1 VRSDVRTIDWFATR
15 DDSVDVVGQDFNP
28 ALQQLLDDELASDPT
43 TTRGLT
49 NHLPMALVAKERLG
63 ADADELLRFATLYSR
78 RITTLDEPSTR
89 LEETT
94 WHSAIG
100 ERAAAADL
108 RDYFS
113 RCVKDEGPDVVLRS
127 HLPALL
133 PGISGAAFHG
143 AIRLAYA
150 IEVSS
155 PSRIAAGLAYLA
167 EVASPLRSLESGA
180 VTTRDPT
187 EVLLDVSRSLDPP
200 VPPKGVNITEAMY
213 AVAQSDRFDAAVS
226 SLEVTKDTN
235 QKLARMAL
243 LLYAST
249 DDFTALHGVTGFE
262 AIAALRPWI
271 DDGELLSRFAFQAL
285 LAAYLSI
292 GSPSLWSPD
301 RLDEFVGANERD
313 PTDVATVAAFNDDEH
328 VSKLV
333 YTAQRSWATTGDPL
347 YLAVAARK
355 SFANS

>member
-1 VRSDVRTIDWFATR
+1 MD
-15 DDSVDVVGQDFNP
+15 QNFNP
-28 ALQQLLDDELASDPT
+28 ALQQLLDEELGSDPT
-43 TTRGLT
+43 TVRGLT

-63 ADADELLRFATLYSR
+63 ADAEELVRFASMYSR
-78 RITTLDEPSTR
+78 RITALEDPGVR
-89 LEETT
+89 LEEST

-108 RDYFS
+108 RDYFI
-113 RCVKDEGPDVVLRS
+113 RRVDDAGVDETLRR

-155 PSRIAAGLAYLA
+155 PSRVAAGLAYLA
-167 EVASPLRSLESGA
+167 EVGSPFKALVPGA
-180 VTTRDPT
+180 VTTQDPVEILNGLST
-187 EVLLDVSRSLDPP
+187 SPDLL
-200 VPPKGVNITEAMY
+200 VPPTGMNIDETMR

-226 SLEVTKDTN
+226 SLEFTDETD
-235 QKLARMAL
+235 QRLARMAL
-243 LLYAST
+243 HLYVAT

-262 AIAALRPWI
+262 AITSLRPWI
-271 DDGELLSRFAFQAL
+271 DDEVQLSRFAFQAL
-285 LAAYLSI
+285 VAAYLSI
-292 GSPSLWSPD
+292 GAPALWSHD
-301 RLDEFVGANERD
+301 RLDEFVGSNEQD
-313 PTDVATVAAFNDDEH
+313 PTEVATIAAFNDDEH

-333 YTAQRSWATTGDPL
+333 YTAHRSWGKTGDPL

-355 SFANS
+355 SFSSS